1 MPHAEHA
8 FLRAAL
14 VPRDAAHVSGGLDGA
29 NALLAAQPAL
39 ADASIYVAASL
50 GDADRVRAW
59 LARDAALATAAGGP
73 YGWDPLT
80 HLAFSRYLRLDAARS
95 DGFVAAARALLDA
108 GASVASG
115 FWEESHGPR
124 PVWESVLY
132 GAAGVAHH
140 PGVTQLLMDH
150 GADPND
156 GEVPYHA
163 PEAWD
168 NRSLTCILVTGRLTP
183 DSLTM
188 MLLRKSDWHDV
199 EGMRLVLEAR
209 ADPNRHGLWGRTVLD
224 HALTRANAPDMFALL
239 LQHGA
244 DPRVESHGVSALARA
259 ARCGRADVLSL
270 FERTLGGGPALAGTD
285 ALLAACAHG
294 DAERVRDIAGS
305 DARAVATLHEATG
318 LHLYGFALCGNA
330 RGLSLLLSLGVPVD
344 APYEPGEGYWDV
356 APGSTALHVAAW
368 RAHHE
373 AVATLIAAGADVNR
387 PDGRGRTPLMRA
399 VAACTDSYW
408 MSRRSPD
415 SVRHLLA
422 AGARGE
428 GVPRP
433 TGYDAI
439 DALLAAAP

>member
-1 MPHAEHA
+1 MPNAEHD

-39 ADASIYVAASL
+39 ADASIHAAATL
-50 GDADRVRAW
+50 GDAGRVRAW
-59 LARDAALATAAGGP
+59 LARDDALATATGGP

-80 HLAFSRYLRLDAARS
+80 HLAFSRYLRLDPARS

-115 FWEESHGPR
+115 FWAGSHEPG

-156 GEVPYHA
+156 DEVPYHA
-163 PEAWD
+163 PEGWD
-168 NRSLTCILVTGRLTP
+168 NRSLACILVSGRLTL

-199 EGMRLVLEAR
+199 EGMRLVLEAGG
-209 ADPNRHGLWGRTVLD
+209 DPNRHGLWGKTVLD
-224 HALTRANAPDMFALL
+224 HALRSDNALAMFELL
-239 LQHGA
+239 VRHGA
-244 DPRVESHGVSALARA
+244 DPRIASHGVSAMAKA

-270 FERTLGGGPALAGTD
+270 FERTLGTPLALTGAD
-285 ALLAACAHG
+285 ALLAACAYG
-294 DAERVRDIAGS
+294 DAPGVAQLASAEPAAVVPLRDA
-305 DARAVATLHEATG
+305 AA
-318 LHLYGFALCGNA
+318 LHLYGFALSGNA
-330 RGLSLLLSLGVPVD
+330 AGLSLLLSLGLPVD
-344 APYEPGEGYWDV
+344 APHEPDDGYWDV
-356 APGSTALHVAAW
+356 APDSTALHVAAW

-373 AVATLIAAGADVNR
+373 AVRVLVAAGADVNR
-387 PDGRGRTPLMRA
+387 RDGRGRTPLMRA
-399 VAACTDSYW
+399 VAACTASYW
-408 MSRRSPD
+408 TGRRAPD
-415 SVRHLLA
+415 SVRLLLQSGA
-422 AGARGE
+422 STAG
-428 GVPRP
+428 VVTP

-439 DALLAAAP
+439 DALLSAAR